1 MNISQ
6 INSAIIQGSF
16 TNDQLT
22 SIIDAVKY
30 NRAQLGKQIK
40 RSFVVGSRVKF
51 TSSRSGMVMT
61 GVVRKISIKNVIVD
75 TIGSGNHSY
84 TVPANMLEAA

>member
-16 TNDQLT
+16 TNDELL

-40 RSFVVGSRVKF
+40 RSFVIGSKVKF
-51 TSSRSGMVMT
+51 TSGRT
-61 GVVRKISIKNVIVD
+61 GLVVAGTVRKISIKNVIVD
-75 TIGSGNHSY
+75 TPVGAY
-84 TVPANMLEAA
+84 KVPANMLEAA